1 MNRGDNTVWNELY
14 LSGELRASASGTRR
28 FGAVVDRNTILDQ
41 LKELD
46 LPQPIELD
54 VSGEPK

>member
-1 MNRGDNTVWNELY
+1 MTNSLYSSWQTVHFWR
-14 LSGELRASASGTRR
+14 RAG
-28 FGAVVDRNTILDQ
+28 DRNTILDQ